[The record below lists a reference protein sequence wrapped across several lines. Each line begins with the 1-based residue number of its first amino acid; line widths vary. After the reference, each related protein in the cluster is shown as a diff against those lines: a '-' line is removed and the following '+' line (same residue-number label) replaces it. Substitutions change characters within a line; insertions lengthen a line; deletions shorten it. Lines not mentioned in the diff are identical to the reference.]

1 MALKKVQILP
11 ETLNL
16 DPERFK
22 ISRARVTDEA
32 LQQSISTAFL
42 AKNWLSIISRSAD
55 KSIILFNGDF
65 AAEIRESL
73 LEISIL
79 DSEFKIENRV
89 QNKTNIQ
96 IISPI
101 TFFVFDP
108 IKKSSILSK
117 GDLQYQYYFEIEI
130 F

>member
-1 MALKKVQILP
+1 MTLKKVQILP

-22 ISRARVTDEA
+22 LSRARFTDEA
-32 LQQSISTAFL
+32 LRQLISTSFL

-55 KSIILFNGDF
+55 KPIILFNGDF

-73 LEISIL
+73 LEISNL

-89 QNKTNIQ
+89 QNETNIQ

-108 IKKSSILSK
+108 IKKSSIRSK

>member
-1 MALKKVQILP
+1 MTLKKVQILP

-22 ISRARVTDEA
+22 LSRARVTDEA

-55 KSIILFNGDF
+55 KPIILFNGDF
-65 AAEIRESL
+65 AAEIRGSL
-73 LEISIL
+73 LEISNL

-108 IKKSSILSK
+108 IKKSSIRSE